1 MQIVMNG
8 TWFVITMLILLPS
21 CDNLQLECLKLS
33 CANKKIR
40 RHALIVLKILR
51 LYIEERGPAEL
62 FCGLWDSERPHY
74 CVLNMIKVQS
84 PIFYVI

>member
-40 RHALIVLKILR
+40 RHALIVLKILSR
-51 LYIEERGPAEL
+51 VILWIMGLRTTSLLCAEY
-62 FCGLWDSERPHY
+62 D
-74 CVLNMIKVQS
+74 QS
-84 PIFYVI
+84 TVSNLLCDLEISI